1 MSFGHYALALGA
13 KRATPRTSLGVLFAA
28 APLPAWRGSIL
39 ATLWSSLMI
48 AGVPAVANAQ
58 SALSRQFQALLTS
71 EYTATVHGD
80 TATLGRRLA
89 DDLVWINGQNGGV
102 VTKSQ
107 LLAAV
112 APAAYSGGQTFIA
125 DSVHATRFGD
135 VATVEYL
142 RHDTWPMGR
151 GVITDS
157 WRALDVF
164 AYRAGRWQVVRHTQV
179 WLVSPVTP
187 ITLDSV
193 ALSAFVGRYQIR
205 PGYVDNVHFE
215 GGVLVATA
223 SGQSVGAH
231 LVPVSSSAFSP
242 DGTGAIIV
250 FERDSTGRVLG
261 YAQGY

>member
-1 MSFGHYALALGA
+1 MTMRS
-13 KRATPRTSLGVLFAA
+13 RCD
-28 APLPAWRGSIL
+28 
-39 ATLWSSLMI
+39 SSLVKLWLSLML

-89 DDLVWINGQNGGV
+89 DDLVWINGQNGSV

-112 APAAYSGGQTFIA
+112 APAAYSGGQTFIV

-135 VATVEYL
+135 VVTVEYL
-142 RHDTWPMGR
+142 RHDTWPLGQ
-151 GVITDS
+151 GVLRDS

-164 AYRAGRWQVVRHTQV
+164 VYRAGRWQVVRHTQV
-179 WLVSPVTP
+179 WLVMPVTP
-187 ITLDSV
+187 IALDSA

-215 GGVLVATA
+215 GGALVATA
-223 SGQSVGAH
+223 SGQSAGAH
-231 LVPVSSSAFSP
+231 LLPVSSSAFSP
-242 DGTGAIIV
+242 DGIGAMIV
-250 FERDSTGRVLG
+250 FERDSSGRVVG
-261 YAQGY
+261 YAQGYPDGGVIRAVRLP